1 MTLERQFGKNVR
13 YWRAKRGLSQE
24 EFADRADLHP
34 TYVSGIETGKRNP
47 TLRIV
52 ERISTA
58 LEVRPEQ
65 LLTAQDASKR

>member
-1 MTLERQFGKNVR
+1 MERQFGENVR
-13 YWRAKRGLSQE
+13 FWRKKRGLSQE

-34 TYVSGIETGKRNP
+34 TYVSGIETGRRNP

-58 LEVRPEQ
+58 LEINPE
-65 LLTAQDASKR
+65 

>member
-1 MTLERQFGKNVR
+1 MERQFGKNVR
-13 YWRAKRGLSQE
+13 YWRIKRGLSQE

-65 LLTAQDASKR
+65 LLTGRDASKT